1 MTSRHLLQLWHPQ
14 QVTGIVP
21 LHISSDWVWTTLIC
35 SPRPWWPVSES
46 WEAKYAAAACS
57 LHLNCRDGADVTASA
72 AALRH
77 RARTGS
83 PSSAS
88 EVQLILSEKKVSW
101 WWCYN
106 VHDTMRRNESAHN
119 GAMRKKRN
127 FIPAQVKAW
136 PMRNSPILPLYLMVP
151 PVFLLYWC
159 LMHFD
164 AIKSLK
170 TKRNSTV
177 LKNCC
182 QTCDSL
188 VLGCNCQHSLTT
200 QLEKSMAGNSLKH
213 VSEPDCNSFVSISAA
228 WMIKLSGIKAHWKY
242 QTFKT
247 KASQN
252 STTERL
258 FDAQSKR
265 LRNLVALA
273 VSELGIAAS
282 PKAVVRMLRAPWSWP
297 TSQKSFSQFEERTNH
312 FKIFQVLQRRPGL
325 RKSSQKK
332 SEK

>member
-1 MTSRHLLQLWHPQ
+1 MLQ
-14 QVTGIVP
+14 
-21 LHISSDWVWTTLIC
+21 C
-35 SPRPWWPVSES
+35 PWE
-46 WEAKYAAAACS
+46 
-57 LHLNCRDGADVTASA
+57 GT
-72 AALRH
+72 
-77 RARTGS
+77 
-83 PSSAS
+83 
-88 EVQLILSEKKVSW
+88 KV
-101 WWCYN
+101 
-106 VHDTMRRNESAHN
+106 HN

-136 PMRNSPILPLYLMVP
+136 PMSNSSILPLYLMVP
-151 PVFLLYWC
+151 SFFLLYWC
-159 LMHFD
+159 LLHFD

-188 VLGCNCQHSLTT
+188 VLGSNCQHSLTT

-228 WMIKLSGIKAHWKY
+228 WMIKLSGTKAHLKY
-242 QTFKT
+242 QAFKT

-258 FDAQSKR
+258 FCAQSKR
-265 LRNLVALA
+265 LNLVALA
-273 VSELGIAAS
+273 VSELEIAAS

-297 TSQKSFSQFEERTNH
+297 TPQKSFSQFEERTERTNH
-312 FKIFQVLQRRPGL
+312 FKIL
-325 RKSSQKK
+325 
-332 SEK
+332 